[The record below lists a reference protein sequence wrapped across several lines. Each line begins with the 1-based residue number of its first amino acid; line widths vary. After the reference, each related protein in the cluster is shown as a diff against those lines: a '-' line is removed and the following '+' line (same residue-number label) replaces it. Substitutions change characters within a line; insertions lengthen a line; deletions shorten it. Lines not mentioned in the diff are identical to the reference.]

1 MSQHRMDR
9 NDRTVI
15 WWRTLISKRI
25 MTGVTSMPEMTMDT
39 GRVRR
44 LTSGKGP
51 DFRTLWSPDDK
62 WISFSSCHDHPA
74 PFAHGRLER
83 LQLAD
88 LYIIHPDQSGLKK
101 VTSQRGFCGSQ
112 KWMPDSRHLVA
123 YCTDAENT
131 HVSRLPIPAP
141 DHDTKLVS
149 FDIHTRASVDLA
161 AGPGVKINRSPLP
174 GNDVGY
180 VRKDKEDPGGDIY
193 YVSGTRGPRG
203 DIRNASWSPT
213 ANKSS
218 FTSASRELYPR
229 LKKPSQRIQIT
240 K

>member
-1 MSQHRMDR
+1 MHARKMIMSQHRMDK
-9 NDRTVI
+9 NDPIVI

-39 GRVRR
+39 GQVRR

-51 DFRTLWSPDDK
+51 DFRPSWSPDDK

-161 AGPGVKINRSPLP
+161 AGPGVKINRYRCRETMSDTSGKTRRIRVETSTTPAAHA
-174 GNDVGY
+174 
-180 VRKDKEDPGGDIY
+180 VRAETFEPH
-193 YVSGTRGPRG
+193 RGP
-203 DIRNASWSPT
+203 PT
-213 ANKSS
+213 ANKPS
-218 FTSASRELYPR
+218 FTSASR
-229 LKKPSQRIQIT
+229 
-240 K
+240 